1 MNSLKNIFE
10 NLTVHKPLN
19 SSAEQCTV
27 YVQFALNLIWK
38 TVWLTWSCMQFL
50 IFKKRES
57 NSWMFSV
64 LTQDIEI

>member
-50 IFKKRES
+50 VF
-57 NSWMFSV
+57 
-64 LTQDIEI
+64 